1 MAEAFG
7 KDVYLDGVLDRR
19 ALASI
24 VFADHEKL
32 QTLNSI
38 VHPLVKAS
46 VFLGGPLL
54 RADFTDDPG
63 CDNLGVVA
71 ELHLKADF

>member
-1 MAEAFG
+1 MLWESFCSVSKRKKG
-7 KDVYLDGVLDRR
+7 SG
-19 ALASI
+19 ALASLPQ
-24 VFADHEKL
+24 F
-32 QTLNSI
+32 
-38 VHPLVKAS
+38 
-46 VFLGGPLL
+46 FFGGGPLL